1 MLCGTVHSRRTQIL
15 WDFSRERS
23 STEKASSI
31 SSLFFPFSF
40 FFFFCV
46 CVCLYD
52 LDGSEFILDPPTACP
67 CHVTETLQKNSRKK
81 KKKVLLKV
89 GSKAL
94 TRCEACDAGVYAAA

>member
-1 MLCGTVHSRRTQIL
+1 MEQSTAEGRKSCGIFQ
-15 WDFSRERS
+15 ERDPVQKKQAVS
-23 STEKASSI
+23 PVSF
-31 SSLFFPFSF
+31 SLFPF